1 LPSDAARQADAHPSE
16 TRSGAAPDPTVAI
29 GLIVLI
35 TLVWGASWPAMK
47 ISVGTFQPWTFRV
60 LTTIVAGAVMLA
72 MLRAGGTSVL
82 VTRRR
87 VPMLIACAVINTTLW
102 MLCSAFALEPLP
114 AGRSVIIAYT
124 MPAWATLMSA
134 IFLGERLTLGRL
146 AGLALGLAGLAVLI
160 GEDLFDLAAAP
171 VGALLMLGGA
181 LTWSI
186 GTVMLKS
193 VDWGVGSG
201 VLSAWQLFIGGVPIQ
216 IGAIVVDEGT
226 VATFG
231 WREGLAFAY
240 VFVFAVLIGNWTWF
254 KMISLLPASIA
265 SIGTIAIP
273 VVGVGSSMVVL
284 GEPLG
289 WREFVAL
296 ALVVGSLAAVL
307 GLAPGGLRPRPI
319 GRRLPPR

>member
-1 LPSDAARQADAHPSE
+1 MDTDAPVARPA
-16 TRSGAAPDPTVAI
+16 TAPDPTLAI

-47 ISVGTFQPWTFRV
+47 ISVSTFQPWTFRV

-72 MLRAGGTSVL
+72 MLRASGTSVL
-82 VTRRR
+82 VARRR
-87 VPMLIACAVINTTLW
+87 VPLLIACAVINTTLW
-102 MLCSAFALEPLP
+102 MLCSAFALELLP

-124 MPAWATLMSA
+124 MPAWATLASA
-134 IFLGERLTLGRL
+134 TFLGERLMLGRI
-146 AGLALGLAGLAVLI
+146 AGLALGLAGLAVLM

-181 LTWSI
+181 LAWAL
-186 GTVMLKS
+186 GTVMLKA
-193 VDWGVGSG
+193 VDWGVGPG
-201 VLSAWQLFIGGVPIQ
+201 VLSAWQLFIGGVPIL
-216 IGAIVVDEGT
+216 IGAIAVDEGT
-226 VATFG
+226 VASFG
-231 WREGLAFAY
+231 WHEGLAFAY
-240 VFVFAVLIGNWTWF
+240 VFVFGVLLGNWTWF

-265 SIGTIAIP
+265 SIVTIAIP